1 MGVLGPGRTAS
12 VVALDLVGGRV
23 RAWWW
28 RPVRTC
34 GRNSMGGALAG
45 ALSWWQYQLGGLHAV
60 VSSAVPMA
68 GPTLWWHWLRLMLWL
83 QAGTCIPD
91 WRSSLL

>member
-1 MGVLGPGRTAS
+1 M
-12 VVALDLVGGRV
+12 VGGSRNV
-23 RAWWW
+23 QEWGPWAYLDGISRG
-28 RPVRTC
+28 PVRTC
-34 GRNSMGGALAG
+34 GRDSMGGTLAG
-45 ALSWWQYQLGGLHAV
+45 ALSWWRYQLGGRHAV

-91 WRSSLL
+91 WRSALL